1 MSRFSVIKLSG
12 LTPTHI
18 GTGRESY
25 DFSSSCLHSDTISAA
40 LASIMALQ
48 GKADGIEHF
57 LSSFRI
63 SSAFPFYRDHLF
75 MPVPHGRINVS
86 ITGKEESNI
95 RKSLK
100 KIRYME
106 YPLWQ
111 RMICGEHITVEH
123 SQINGECLM
132 SSTSLIPDEIY
143 KSEVSERVCV
153 PRGDGQDSEPFYFEW
168 KYFKKEAGLF
178 VLTDA
183 TGDILDQ
190 VLDNFQLLGQQ
201 GIGTDKS
208 IGGGKFSVSLSGEM
222 EIIPPEKPS
231 GVMLLSLYLPSKSD
245 IETIDLDSSSYSIIL
260 RGGYMAGSSY
270 EKIRHLRK
278 RSLYMFDTGSVF
290 ITSNMLDGR
299 IEDLRPE
306 WNDSDMHPAYRNG
319 RPLQIPI

>member
-1 MSRFSVIKLSG
+1 MPRFSVIKLCG

-48 GKADGIEHF
+48 GKTDGIENF
-57 LSSFRI
+57 LNSFRI
-63 SSAFPFYRDHLF
+63 SSAFPFFRNHLF
-75 MPVPHGRINVS
+75 MPVPHGRINVNIS
-86 ITGKEESNI
+86 GEEESHI
-95 RKSLK
+95 RKALK
-100 KIRYME
+100 KIHYMD

-111 RMICGEHITVEH
+111 RMISGECITVEH
-123 SQINGECLM
+123 RQIQGECLI
-132 SSTSLIPDEIY
+132 SSAEQIPNEIH
-143 KSEVSERVCV
+143 KSEVSERVGV

-168 KYFKKEAGLF
+168 KYFNKDGGLF

-183 TGDILDQ
+183 SGDILKQ
-190 VLDNFQLLGQQ
+190 VLENFQILGQQ

-208 IGGGKFSVSLSGEM
+208 VGGGKFSVKLSDDM
-222 EIIPPEKPS
+222 DIIPPDKPC
-231 GVMLLSLYLPSKSD
+231 GKMMLSLYLPSKS
-245 IETIDLDSSSYSIIL
+245 ELEKIDLDASSYSIIL

-290 ITSNMLDGR
+290 ITSINLEGR
-299 IEDLRPE
+299 IEDLQPE
-306 WNDSDMHPAYRNG
+306 WNDTDMHPAYRNG
-319 RPLQIPI
+319 RPLHIPI